1 MQDNRKVLDLC
12 HMTIEDTKRVN
23 ELLDEYSEKYTEF
36 VDDLSVE
43 HDSCKFWWVTAFA
56 SRNIYLSKAYWNI
69 CMVLYAIERI
79 QNDAALE
86 IIQTDKREVG
96 IAISIYVRKRKELNH
111 LKVKYLSKKKAGC
124 HKLIL
129 LYDYFKIIFRKLR
142 IKQKVNELSKDQI
155 SLPDKEIVLLEE
167 NIIAAS
173 CANGKFFSR
182 DFTNLLKYTDENI
195 YILPHIH
202 VENRNEYGK
211 IIQCLN
217 NTDNYR
223 FLYRENFVCIFDYI
237 KMLQYPFLCF
247 KWGKK
252 RYFFED
258 LDVSEIIKSDLLQ
271 GITLLN
277 SVNALLGYCAINS
290 MKRKGI
296 NIKALVGWY
305 EGQPSSS
312 GIFMAYRRNYPNGRS
327 TGYIGIPTD
336 EKYISRYPSKE
347 QVRQKVVPEAISVI
361 SNIYKNLP
369 CKYAGNVKVKL
380 CPSFRINISN
390 EFNENVEKQK
400 IIFCT
405 LPITIIESQN
415 IISMLEAISQ
425 DLNDFLII
433 IKNHPYNREWQLE
446 NYNVKSVS
454 FNYVFSTDSF
464 EKLVNRAM
472 IVITS
477 SPSTTGVETLL
488 YGKKTIVIAVPGR
501 ITASCIPASISDA
514 LYRVVYG
521 EKELKQAIFDLTAR
535 DQFNNKR
542 VFDLVDLNELSVK
555 ELLS

>member
-1 MQDNRKVLDLC
+1 
-12 HMTIEDTKRVN
+12 MTIEDTKRVN
-23 ELLDEYSEKYTEF
+23 ELFDEYSEKYTEF
-36 VDDLSVE
+36 VDDLSAE
-43 HDSCKFWWVTAFA
+43 HDSCKLWWVTAFA

-69 CMVLYAIERI
+69 CVVLYAIERI
-79 QNDAALE
+79 QNDAAIE
-86 IIQTDKREVG
+86 IIKTDKREIG
-96 IAISIYVRKRKELNH
+96 IAIFNYVRQRKELNH
-111 LKVKYLSKKKAGC
+111 LKIKYLSKKKVGC
-124 HKLIL
+124 YKLIL
-129 LYDYFKIIFRKLR
+129 LYDYFKIIFRKLK
-142 IKQKVNELSKDQI
+142 IKRKVNRLSKYRI
-155 SLPDKEIVLLEE
+155 LSPDKDIVLVEE
-167 NIIAAS
+167 NIITAS
-173 CANGKFFSR
+173 CVNGKFISR

-202 VENRNEYGK
+202 VEDRNEYEK

-217 NTDNYR
+217 NDDDYR
-223 FLYRENFVCIFDYI
+223 FLYRENFVCVFDYI

-252 RYFFED
+252 RYFFEK
-258 LDVSEIIKSDLLQ
+258 LDVSEIVKSDLIQ
-271 GITLLN
+271 GITSLN
-277 SVNALLGYCAINS
+277 SVNALLGYYAINN
-290 MKRKGI
+290 MKRKDI
-296 NIKALVGWY
+296 NIKTLVGWY
-305 EGQPSSS
+305 EGQPSSI
-312 GIFMAYRRNYPNGRS
+312 GIFMAYRECYPNGSS

-361 SNIYKNLP
+361 SNIYKSLP
-369 CKYAGNVKVKL
+369 RKYADNVKVKL

-390 EFNENVEKQK
+390 EFNENEEKQK

-405 LPITIIESQN
+405 LPITIIESQK

-425 DLNDFLII
+425 ALSDFLII

-446 NYNVKSVS
+446 DYNIKNVS

-488 YGKKTIVIAVPGR
+488 HRRKTIVIAVSGR

-521 EKELKQAIFDLTAR
+521 EKELEQAIFDLTIQ
-535 DQFNNKR
+535 DQFNSNKR
-542 VFDLVDLNELSVK
+542 AFDLVDLNESSVK
-555 ELLS
+555 ELLN